1 PIVSLR
7 NRQILKAEALIR
19 WQHPTRG
26 LLPPSDFIQLAEE
39 SGQINA
45 LGNWV
50 FVEATRQAKEWS
62 MLLERPFQISINK
75 SPLQFM
81 AQNPDDWVNHL
92 KAMQLA
98 RSSISVE
105 ITEGVLLNASSA
117 INNTLSAFQHAGI
130 EVAID
135 DFGTGY
141 ASMAYLKKYHVDYL
155 KIDQSFVQDMLS
167 NRNRDRK

>member
-1 PIVSLR
+1 
-7 NRQILKAEALIR
+7 
-19 WQHPTRG
+19 
-26 LLPPSDFIQLAEE
+26 
-39 SGQINA
+39 
-45 LGNWV
+45 
-50 FVEATRQAKEWS
+50 

-81 AQNPDDWVNHL
+81 AQNHDEWVNHL

-98 RSSISVE
+98 RNSISVE

-167 NRNRDRK
+167 NRNSHTIVEGIIAMAHKLGMKTIAEGIETEAQLVALRDIGCDYGQGYLFSKPVPSQTFEQLLLR